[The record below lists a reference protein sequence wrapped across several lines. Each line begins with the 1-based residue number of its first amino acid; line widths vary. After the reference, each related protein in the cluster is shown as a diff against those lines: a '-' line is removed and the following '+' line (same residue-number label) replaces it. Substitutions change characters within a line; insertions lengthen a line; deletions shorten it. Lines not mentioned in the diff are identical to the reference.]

1 MCKIDFMMKLFPIL
15 ISILVL
21 KAGLMMSQSSV
32 TIEEHNFSIN
42 SDLTKK
48 DSQNQNRCATPAKVN
63 LDFENWMSGHLK
75 KQEQF
80 VNAKK
85 ASLVYTI
92 PIIFHIIHTGQSVG
106 VGYNISATRINGQID
121 RLNADFR
128 KLNTDLTT
136 HLTQPAFLAA
146 SADVEINFC
155 AAIIN
160 PLGASLSEPGID
172 RINAVSKGWN
182 SPPYVSL
189 GNDIENVIKPAS
201 IWDPT
206 KYFNVWV
213 LNFND
218 GTLGYAQYPSVPI
231 GIFPIIDLGGESY
244 PSNTDGVVL
253 DYLATGITSG
263 RYNLGRTLVHEAGH
277 WLGLL
282 HTNGDSNC
290 GDDFVSDTPAQS
302 ALSGTCPLTNGI
314 VVAAGCG
321 TLSPNPP
328 GKMYQNYMDYS
339 DDKCAVVFTNGQKA
353 RMQAVM
359 ENCINRNSLSASTVC
374 GSVGVNEIFPKI
386 KMTIF
391 PNPSNGEVN
400 ISLNTLNAEDYNVSV
415 VNILGE
421 MIEDI
426 KQKNISNESNLKIDL
441 SQRPK
446 GVYFISVK
454 TKSSFITKRIVIQ

>member
-1 MCKIDFMMKLFPIL
+1 MCKIDFMMKLPPIL
-15 ISILVL
+15 ISMLVL
-21 KAGLMMSQSSV
+21 KAGLTMSQSSLK
-32 TIEEHNFSIN
+32 TKEYNHSISSN
-42 SDLTKK
+42 LVKI

-85 ASLVYTI
+85 ASVVYTI
-92 PIIFHIIHTGQSVG
+92 PIIFHIIHAGEAIG
-106 VGYNISATRINGQID
+106 VGYNISATKINEQID

-128 KLNTDLTT
+128 KLNNDLTT
-136 HLTQPAFLAA
+136 YLTQPAFLAA

-182 SPPYVSL
+182 SPPYASFS
-189 GNDIENVIKPAS
+189 NDIENVIKPAS

-206 KYFNVWV
+206 KYFNVWI
-213 LNFND
+213 LSFND
-218 GTLGYAQYPSVPI
+218 ATLGYAQYPSVPI
-231 GIFPIIDLGGESY
+231 GIFPIIDLGGQSY

-282 HTNGDSNC
+282 HINGNSDC
-290 GDDFVSDTPAQS
+290 GDFVSDTPAQS
-302 ALSGTCPLTNGI
+302 TLSGTCPLTNGI

-321 TLSPNPP
+321 TVSPNPP

-339 DDKCAVVFTNGQKA
+339 DDKCAVVFTIGQKA

-359 ENCINRNSLSASTVC
+359 ENCINRKSLSATTFC
-374 GSVGVNEIFPKI
+374 GSVSVKEIFPKI
-386 KMTIF
+386 NMNIF

-400 ISLNTLNAEDYNVSV
+400 IFLNTLNAEDYNVSV

-421 MIEDI
+421 IVEDI

-441 SQRPK
+441 SNRPK